1 MSKEISSKNLSNID
15 ALVNDFSQA
24 LYLNSSL
31 INEIYDNINC
41 DDGYCID
48 FAISVLA
55 DNIDIINA
63 YMSALRELVDCI
75 YESQDFRYSKKEL
88 LIAVINKSF

>member
-15 ALVNDFSQA
+15 ELLNDFSQFV
-24 LYLNSSL
+24 YLNSSL
-31 INEIYDNINC
+31 INEIYDNIYC
-41 DDGYCID
+41 DDDYCID
-48 FAISVLA
+48 FAISILA

-63 YMSALRELVDCI
+63 YMSALRGLVDCI